1 MLDSWSSLDE
11 QSCSEEE
18 EVNQSPRSARKS
30 ILDSLAKKRRTMTY
44 REEVSEDDD
53 FVVSDGEDE
62 FSESSSLD
70 SSNDSSTSKSSG
82 EGSEDIGFYARI
94 SNMMDRRDRKTINL
108 SDSLSPRTAFFEML
122 KFYGICMMS
131 PRAQFPRNNKVL
143 RKELATMQ
151 AGVGKIEDSLIT
163 RRQLTTPS
171 YWKPDSDLIRTL
183 NRFPT
188 YQRSRHRHER
198 ELCDACNK
206 SAQLSATVTL
216 KGHRYDSQ
224 QLWKGDVRGWLKS
237 MRLPL
242 LVNDSE
248 SSETSSSSDSW
259 SDEASM
265 VSMTLGDKCLSNVQI
280 YHTLQHAKHRI
291 LMELYRWMVANRLA
305 ISYQKFIDAMNSNKD
320 GIVEQWY
327 EKYKEDTEL
336 SEKNCARFTDPL
348 GSHSPGAP
356 KSARKSVSKW

>member
-1 MLDSWSSLDE
+1 
-11 QSCSEEE
+11 
-18 EVNQSPRSARKS
+18 
-30 ILDSLAKKRRTMTY
+30 
-44 REEVSEDDD
+44 
-53 FVVSDGEDE
+53 
-62 FSESSSLD
+62 
-70 SSNDSSTSKSSG
+70 
-82 EGSEDIGFYARI
+82 
-94 SNMMDRRDRKTINL
+94 
-108 SDSLSPRTAFFEML
+108 
-122 KFYGICMMS
+122 MMS
-131 PRAQFPRNNKVL
+131 PGAQFPRNNKVL

-151 AGVGKIEDSLIT
+151 AGVRKIEDSLIT

-206 SAQLSATVTL
+206 GAQLSATITL
-216 KGHRYDSQ
+216 KGHRYHSQ
-224 QLWKGDVRGWLKS
+224 KLWKGDVRGWLKS
-237 MRLPL
+237 MHLPVL
-242 LVNDSE
+242 GSGHESE
-248 SSETSSSSDSW
+248 SSETPSSSSDEE
-259 SDEASM
+259 DREL
-265 VSMTLGDKCLSNVQI
+265 VTMTLGDKCLSNVQI

-305 ISYQKFIDAMNSNKD
+305 SSYQKFTDAMNSNRD

-327 EKYKEDTEL
+327 DRYKEDTEL

-348 GSHSPGAP
+348 GSHSPAAP